1 MPLFQH
7 GLETGGLSFAS
18 EGHTRFL
25 VVPPFLQF
33 ADNSFAQHLL
43 FQPAQPFFHRLMSF
57 QFDLNQWVLASSY
70 NFFQRADS
78 SRPTSVAPSAT
89 ATAVPSA
96 SASAALLARPG
107 NVHGQI
113 SSLKFLP
120 VKHLNGFLCF
130 LVRTHFDKAKSPAF
144 AGNFI
149 LHHVHRNHSPCL
161 RKEVLQLVFKN
172 RKREISDKQL
182 GCHSLIPASQSM
194 NVPLGGS
201 QTAIAVKRGL
211 AVSESFGSQAMHT

>member
-18 EGHTRFL
+18 ESHTGFL
-25 VVPPFLQF
+25 VVSPFLQF

-43 FQPAQPFFHRLMSF
+43 FQPAQPLFHRLMSF

-70 NFFQRADS
+70 IFLAGNR
-78 SRPTSVAPSAT
+78 SRPTSIAPSAAAAAST
-89 ATAVPSA
+89 FPPASSA
-96 SASAALLARPG
+96 AAIAAAAAALLARSG
-107 NVHGQI
+107 YIHRQI
-113 SSLKFLP
+113 SALKFLP
-120 VKHLNGFLCF
+120 MKQLNGFLRF
-130 LVRTHFDKAKSPAF
+130 LLRTHFDKAKSPAF

-182 GCHSLIPASQSM
+182 GCHSLIPPRSQ
-194 NVPLGGS
+194 
-201 QTAIAVKRGL
+201 
-211 AVSESFGSQAMHT
+211 

>member
-1 MPLFQH
+1 AA
-7 GLETGGLSFAS
+7 AS
-18 EGHTRFL
+18 TF
-25 VVPPFLQF
+25 PP
-33 ADNSFAQHLL
+33 
-43 FQPAQPFFHRLMSF
+43 
-57 QFDLNQWVLASSY
+57 ASS
-70 NFFQRADS
+70 A
-78 SRPTSVAPSAT
+78 AAI
-89 ATAVPSA
+89 AAA
-96 SASAALLARPG
+96 AAALLARSG
-107 NVHGQI
+107 YIHRQI
-113 SSLKFLP
+113 SALKFLP
-120 VKHLNGFLCF
+120 MKQLNGFLRF
-130 LVRTHFDKAKSPAF
+130 LLRTHFDKAKSPAF

-211 AVSESFGSQAMHT
+211 AVSESF

>member
-1 MPLFQH
+1 M
-7 GLETGGLSFAS
+7 GS
-18 EGHTRFL
+18 RFL
-25 VVPPFLQF
+25 LYFI
-33 ADNSFAQHLL
+33 
-43 FQPAQPFFHRLMSF
+43 
-57 QFDLNQWVLASSY
+57 
-70 NFFQRADS
+70 QRANS
-78 SRPTSVAPSAT
+78 SGPTSIAPSASAS

-96 SASAALLARPG
+96 PASSASSSITAAGAALLARSG
-107 NVHGQI
+107 YIHGQI

-120 VKHLNGFLCF
+120 VKHLDGFLRF

-144 AGNFI
+144 AGNFV

-182 GCHSLIPASQSM
+182 GCHSLIPALQSM

-211 AVSESFGSQAMHT
+211 AVSESFGSQAMHI